1 MLRETID
8 RPITS
13 ELSAVKDGGRTMGE
27 LRGRVLDIIL
37 LYRCNRCDGEIKG
50 GIHVGETRTI

>member
-1 MLRETID
+1 MRETID

-27 LRGRVLDIIL
+27 LQGRLADIIL
-37 LYRCNRCDGEIKG
+37 LCIIITKG
-50 GIHVGETRTI
+50 GFSMEWEVIDPYHK